1 MGQRVEVA
9 KQVLD
14 LTAAGKGTRSIA
26 RLLGIARNTV
36 RRYRRVPVL
45 HDQPRGLSP
54 AVLARAVDL
63 HRGDCN
69 HNASAVARR
78 LREEGHD
85 VSDRTVQRALRAH
98 RLETLS

>member
-14 LTAAGKGTRSIA
+14 LTAEGKGTRSIA
-26 RLLGIARNTV
+26 RMLGIARNTV
-36 RRYRRVPVL
+36 RRYRRVPIL
-45 HDQPRGLSP
+45 NDEPRGLSP
-54 AVLARAVDL
+54 DVLTRAVDL
-63 HRGDCN
+63 HRGECN

-78 LREEGHD
+78 LREEGHN
-85 VSDRTVQRALRAH
+85 VSDRTVQRALRTH